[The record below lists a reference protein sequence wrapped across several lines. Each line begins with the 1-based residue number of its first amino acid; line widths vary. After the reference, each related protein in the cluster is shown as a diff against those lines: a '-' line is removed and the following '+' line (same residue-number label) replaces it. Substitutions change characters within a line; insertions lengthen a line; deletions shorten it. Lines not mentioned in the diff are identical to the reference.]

1 VKAVYLET
9 SALLAWL
16 LGEARAPEVARAID
30 EADMVVS
37 SVLTLVEAERALVRA
52 EILNILNAAD
62 AERLRG
68 LLSRSRQGWTLMEIS
83 ADVRVR
89 ACRFFPVEPL
99 RTLEALHLATALLFM
114 QAFPS
119 LKLLSCDQRMLRN
132 ARALGLATNDGL
144 HSKNSSFDHS

>member
-1 VKAVYLET
+1 MKAVYLET

-30 EADMVVS
+30 EADVVVS
-37 SVLTLVEAERALVRA
+37 SVMTLVEVQRALVRA
-52 EILNILNAAD
+52 ETLNILNSAD

-68 LLSRSRQGWTLMEIS
+68 LLSRIRQGWTLMEIS
-83 ADVRVR
+83 ADVRAR
-89 ACRFFPVEPL
+89 ACRVFPVEPL
-99 RTLEALHLATALLFM
+99 RTLDAVHLATALLFM

-132 ARALGLATNDGL
+132 SGALGIDTALP
-144 HSKNSSFDHS
+144 